1 MVIVASA
8 FLTVAYVRW
17 RPAPA
22 VALLYADAIGLA
34 MFSIVGAQIA
44 EHAGYGPVACVVLG
58 TVTGSAGGA
67 LRDVLSAEIP
77 LVLRRGNLYASASI
91 LGITTYF
98 VLIALDVAHSAAS
111 LIGMAIVVCV
121 RLASIIFRLQLPVF
135 VLEGDG
141 VPTERNR
148 TS

>member
-1 MVIVASA
+1 
-8 FLTVAYVRW
+8 
-17 RPAPA
+17 
-22 VALLYADAIGLA
+22 

-91 LGITTYF
+91 LGIAIYF
-98 VLIALDVAHSAAS
+98 ILIALGMAHSAAS
-111 LIGMAIVVCV
+111 LVGMAFVVGV
-121 RLASIIFRLQLPVF
+121 RLASIVFRLQLPVF

-141 VPTERNR
+141 VPADRNR
-148 TS
+148 TP